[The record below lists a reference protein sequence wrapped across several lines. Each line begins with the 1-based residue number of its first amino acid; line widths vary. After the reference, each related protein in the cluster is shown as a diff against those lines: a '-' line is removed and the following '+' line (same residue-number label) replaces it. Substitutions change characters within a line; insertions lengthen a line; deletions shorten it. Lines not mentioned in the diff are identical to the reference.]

1 MESLQLSKQQL
12 DNMTLL
18 DVMMNTMSAAEKLVF
33 GKFEGKK
40 YAYYDEG
47 NSAEW
52 KTLDQLRRE
61 LQIQKE
67 CLQSMIKL
75 FEKNSKGQNFCFPV
89 NLSKEEII
97 QDLEILREEIKKM
110 FPTKKLYTIYDD
122 IIQLIN
128 NKACRNYTIDEIYI
142 ERKNNN
148 SGFINEEDNANE
160 EKINNNVKN
169 IMKASAQVE
178 KRDKEIEK
186 ELMNNNGKLNYQAVL
201 YQSNNIKFKKNPYYK
216 NLYQNYYDN
225 MN

>member
-1 MESLQLSKQQL
+1 MKSLQLSKQQL

-52 KTLDQLRRE
+52 KTLDQLKRE

-75 FEKNSKGQNFCFPV
+75 FEKNSKNKNFSFPV

-97 QDLEILREEIKKM
+97 RDLEILREEIKKM
-110 FPTKKLYTIYDD
+110 FPNHKLYSIYDD

-128 NKACRNYTIDEIYI
+128 NKTCRNYTVDEIYS
-142 ERKNNN
+142 EYKDNKA
-148 SGFINEEDNANE
+148 GMTNEENITNE
-160 EKINNNVKN
+160 ETVNNHVKN

-178 KRDKEIEK
+178 KRDKEIEN
-186 ELMNNNGKLNYQAVL
+186 ELMKNNGKLNYYAIL
-201 YQSNNIKFKKNPYYK
+201 YQSNKKFKKNPYYA

-225 MN
+225 IQ

>member
-186 ELMNNNGKLNYQAVL
+186 ELMNNNGKLNYQAGCAL
-201 YQSNNIKFKKNPYYK
+201 SFR
-216 NLYQNYYDN
+216 
-225 MN
+225 

>member
-201 YQSNNIKFKKNPYYK
+201 YQSN
-216 NLYQNYYDN
+216 
-225 MN
+225 